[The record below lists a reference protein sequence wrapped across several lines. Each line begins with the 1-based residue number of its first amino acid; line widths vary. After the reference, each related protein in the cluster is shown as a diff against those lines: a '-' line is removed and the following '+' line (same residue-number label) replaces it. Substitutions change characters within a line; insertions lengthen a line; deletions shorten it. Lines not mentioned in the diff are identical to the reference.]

1 MSASTEIDRV
11 HALVAPIAA
20 DLQLDVYD
28 IERRGATMRVTLDT
42 PPGSEGGITLDS
54 LSLATRLIS
63 RELDHEDPIAGHY
76 TLEVTSP
83 GLERQLR
90 TPAHFQRE
98 VGKTITLRL
107 RDPQADPRRLQG
119 ALTAADDRDATLL
132 LDDGSRTLHRDR
144 RHRQGPHRLRVGAE
158 AEARQAG
165 IRQEE
170 VRGEAVRH
178 EVTDDHLEQGEATV
192 MSNLDMSE
200 AIGMLAQEKGI
211 SEDTLLHVLVDALA
225 SAYKR
230 RPDAADE
237 VVVEVNPETMEFSF
251 IAYDVDEVGNW
262 VNERDD
268 TPKKEEL
275 GRIAAQTFRQ
285 VMSQRIREVESERK
299 FEEYANR
306 EGDIVTGIIQRT
318 DARYTLLD
326 LGRVEALLPQA
337 EQVPFERPAQG
348 DRQKAYIVEVRRTPK
363 GPQIVVSRTHPG
375 LIKRLFELEVPEIAD
390 GIVEIKACARE
401 PGHRT
406 KIAVWSND
414 HNVDPVGA
422 CVGARG
428 GRVRMV
434 VNEMRG
440 EKIDIVPFSED
451 LADFVAKALS
461 PAKVTQ
467 VNISDDGT
475 AADVIVPDHQL
486 SLAIGREGQNA
497 RLAARLTGVRVD
509 IRSETQLAEG
519 IPAGGRDADVE
530 YADGE
535 WRANAET
542 GEMEWHSAD
551 GSVISES
558 DWQAQAAAGEAEATD
573 GEATPDAGASADET
587 GDTAGAE
594 PSIDDDAAVAREA
607 TAADAEPATEQDGA
621 SDEADAARDAS
632 EVDDEP
638 ATKNGGD
645 D

>member
-1 MSASTEIDRV
+1 
-11 HALVAPIAA
+11 
-20 DLQLDVYD
+20 
-28 IERRGATMRVTLDT
+28 
-42 PPGSEGGITLDS
+42 
-54 LSLATRLIS
+54 
-63 RELDHEDPIAGHY
+63 
-76 TLEVTSP
+76 
-83 GLERQLR
+83 
-90 TPAHFQRE
+90 
-98 VGKTITLRL
+98 
-107 RDPQADPRRLQG
+107 
-119 ALTAADDRDATLL
+119 
-132 LDDGSRTLHRDR
+132 
-144 RHRQGPHRLRVGAE
+144 
-158 AEARQAG
+158 
-165 IRQEE
+165 
-170 VRGEAVRH
+170 
-178 EVTDDHLEQGEATV
+178 

-211 SEDTLLHVLVDALA
+211 SEDTLLHVLVEALA

-251 IAYDVDEVGNW
+251 IAYDVDEDGNW
-262 VNERDD
+262 INERDD

-375 LIKRLFELEVPEIAD
+375 LIKRLFELEVPEIAE

-461 PAKVTQ
+461 PAKVTA
-467 VNISDDGT
+467 VHISEDGT

-535 WRANAET
+535 WRANAES
-542 GEMEWHSAD
+542 GEMEWHAAD

-558 DWQAQAAAGEAEATD
+558 DWQVQAAAAAAATSESEAPEGESDAPAEGSTGDEAEV
-573 GEATPDAGASADET
+573 
-587 GDTAGAE
+587 DTAVEGSAGDEAEVDTVVEGSAGDEAE
-594 PSIDDDAAVAREA
+594 PAREA
-607 TAADAEPATEQDGA
+607 SEADGEPATEDDTPVEESA
-621 SDEADAARDAS
+621 SDEAEAAHEGS
-632 EVDDEP
+632 EADDEP
-638 ATKNGGD
+638 ATRTNGGD

>member
-1 MSASTEIDRV
+1 
-11 HALVAPIAA
+11 
-20 DLQLDVYD
+20 
-28 IERRGATMRVTLDT
+28 
-42 PPGSEGGITLDS
+42 
-54 LSLATRLIS
+54 
-63 RELDHEDPIAGHY
+63 
-76 TLEVTSP
+76 
-83 GLERQLR
+83 
-90 TPAHFQRE
+90 
-98 VGKTITLRL
+98 
-107 RDPQADPRRLQG
+107 
-119 ALTAADDRDATLL
+119 
-132 LDDGSRTLHRDR
+132 
-144 RHRQGPHRLRVGAE
+144 
-158 AEARQAG
+158 
-165 IRQEE
+165 
-170 VRGEAVRH
+170 
-178 EVTDDHLEQGEATV
+178 

-251 IAYDVDEVGNW
+251 IAYDVDEDGNW

-542 GEMEWHSAD
+542 GEMEWHAAD

-558 DWQAQAAAGEAEATD
+558 DWQAQAAAAQAGEVADVTDEPTD
-573 GEATPDAGASADET
+573 GEAADVTAEITDGEVAEVTDEAVVGEAAVET
-587 GDTAGAE
+587 SDAE
-594 PSIDDDAAVAREA
+594 PSTDENAA
-607 TAADAEPATEQDGA
+607 AEGSA
-621 SDEADAARDAS
+621 SDEADAARGGSAA
-632 EVDDEP
+632 DDEP
-638 ATKNGGD
+638 ATSADATSSVEESAEGSASDEADAAREGSEADDEPATMKGD
-645 D
+645 DD